1 MDLDRFLY
9 QLQFQS
15 EQVIPA
21 NWQPAWDDAPLPFK
35 LYQHR
40 KEIPLDC
47 DIPFSLNEPSLG
59 ATTGLKRLSHLLWY
73 AYGQT
78 GYSETTMPQ
87 TDGAGV
93 ETIHAFRR
101 YVPSGGGLYPSEVY
115 IYLKNEDVPYGI
127 YHYDAAHH
135 RLHLIREGNFD
146 SFLTEALGGR
156 CDLSEA
162 QGVLFVTTMFWK
174 NFFKYNHFAYRLQG
188 LDAGA
193 LLGQWQEISSRA
205 RFSIKVHFQFLD
217 RPINHLLGL
226 DEGEEST
233 YAVIPFAEKEHSFI
247 KHETGNLPA
256 SQWSRDIPEIKTS
269 HYQRSTNVLDFPYI
283 KKINQQAMFDSPAQ
297 FGLIKHNEPNL
308 IKNPTHPLPEVEPL
322 VYDLAEACR
331 KRHSPELNF
340 VNRTISL
347 KQLALLLKETIKP
360 YHTDLYA
367 EDGQSSLAVY
377 GCFHEVEG
385 LPDGAYRYDAQ
396 SHSLTE
402 IAQGD
407 FRIPLQKA
415 MKVDNVNL
423 HQVPICLHIVGEG
436 THYKKAFGYRGYR
449 IQQMEAGMLLQRLLL
464 TASAL
469 GMNGHPLLGYDG
481 KACDRIYQLE
491 KSGETTLIQIPMGCY
506 QPKSSLVGSMH
517 T

>member
-9 QLQFQS
+9 YLQFQS
-15 EQVIPA
+15 ERVIPA
-21 NWQPAWDDAPLPFK
+21 DWKVAWEDAPLPYK
-35 LYQHR
+35 LYQSLH
-40 KEIPLDC
+40 EIPLDC
-47 DIPFSLNEPSLG
+47 DLPHSLNEDT
-59 ATTGLKRLSHLLWY
+59 TTGLKKLSHLLWY
-73 AYGQT
+73 VYGQT

-87 TDGAGV
+87 PDGPGE
-93 ETIHAFRR
+93 ETIHTFRR
-101 YVPSGGGLYPSEVY
+101 YVPSGGGLYPSELY
-115 IYLKNEDVPYGI
+115 IYLKMEGIPDGI

-146 SFLTEALGGR
+146 TFLTGALGNR
-156 CDLSEA
+156 CDVSEA

-193 LLGQWQEISSRA
+193 LLGQWRQVSA
-205 RFSIKVHFQFLD
+205 RTSLYTRVYFQFLD

-226 DEGEEST
+226 NDEEESI
-233 YAVIPFAEKEHSFI
+233 YAVVPFAEGKPSFLQDQG
-247 KHETGNLPA
+247 ENLPA
-256 SQWSRDIPEIKTS
+256 GAWSKDIPEVKTS
-269 HYQRSTNVLDFPYI
+269 HYQRSINVLGFPYI

-297 FGLIKHNEPNL
+297 FGAIKPKEAHVKMGPA
-308 IKNPTHPLPEVEPL
+308 HPLPDVEPL

-340 VNRTISL
+340 INRPIPL
-347 KQLALLLKETIKP
+347 KQLALLLKETMQP
-360 YHTDLYA
+360 SGTDLY
-367 EDGQSSLAVY
+367 EKDGRSALTIY
-377 GCFHEVEG
+377 GCFHGVEG
-385 LPDGAYRYDAQ
+385 LPDGAYWYDAD
-396 SHSLTE
+396 SHSLLE
-402 IAQGD
+402 IRQGD
-407 FRIPLQKA
+407 CRLPLQKA

-423 HQVPICLHIVGEG
+423 HQVPLCLHIIGER
-436 THYKKAFGYRGYR
+436 THYKEELGYRGYR

-481 KACDRIYQLE
+481 KACDDLYQLE
-491 KSGETTLIQIPMGCY
+491 KMGETTLIQIPIGCY
-506 QPKSSLVGSMH
+506 QPKSSLVGYLH

>member
-1 MDLDRFLY
+1 MDLDRFLH

-15 EQVIPA
+15 EQVIPSD
-21 NWQPAWDDAPLPFK
+21 WKPAWDDAPLPFK
-35 LYQHR
+35 LYQHL
-40 KEIPLDC
+40 KEFPLDG
-47 DIPFSLNEPSLG
+47 DLPSSLNESSLDT
-59 ATTGLKRLSHLLWY
+59 TTGLKRLSHLLWY

-78 GYSETTMPQ
+78 GYSETIMPL
-87 TDGAGV
+87 TNGAGV
-93 ETIHAFRR
+93 ETIQAFRR
-101 YVPSGGGLYPSEVY
+101 FVPSGGGLYPSEVY
-115 IYLKNEDVPYGI
+115 IYLKMEDVPYGI

-135 RLHLIREGNFD
+135 RLHLIREGNVD

-156 CDLSEA
+156 CDVSKA
-162 QGVLFVTTMFWK
+162 QGILFVTTMFWK

-193 LLGQWQEISSRA
+193 LLGQWQELSSRA
-205 RFSIKVHFQFLD
+205 RFSIKIHFQFLD

-233 YAVIPFAEKEHSFI
+233 YAVVPFAESDNSFI
-247 KHETGNLPA
+247 KNKTGNLSS

-269 HYQRSTNVLDFPYI
+269 HYQRSINVLDFPYI
-283 KKINQQAMFDSPAQ
+283 KRINQQAMFNSPAQ
-297 FGLIKHNEPNL
+297 FGLVKPKEPDW
-308 IKNPTHPLPEVEPL
+308 IMNPTHSLPEIEPL
-322 VYDLAEACR
+322 VYNLADACR

-340 VNRTISL
+340 VNRSIPL

-360 YHTDLYA
+360 SHTDLYA
-367 EDGQSSLAVY
+367 EDGRSSLAIY
-377 GCFHEVEG
+377 GCFHGVEG
-385 LPDGAYRYDAQ
+385 FPDGAYRYDAN

-407 FRIPLQKA
+407 FRLPLQQA

-423 HQVPICLHIVGEG
+423 HQVPICLHIAGERA
-436 THYKKAFGYRGYR
+436 HYKKELGYRGYR

-481 KACDRIYQLE
+481 DACDRIYQLE
-491 KSGETTLIQIPMGCY
+491 KSKETTLIQIPMGFY
-506 QPKSSLVGSMH
+506 QPKSSLVGNLH